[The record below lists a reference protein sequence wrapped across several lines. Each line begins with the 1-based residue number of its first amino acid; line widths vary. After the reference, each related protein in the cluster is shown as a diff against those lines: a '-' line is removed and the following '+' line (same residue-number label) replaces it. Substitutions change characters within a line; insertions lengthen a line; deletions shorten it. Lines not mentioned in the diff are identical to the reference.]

1 MRGHPNSSA
10 RPAKLAKT
18 PKWPFDLKVFAAM
31 SGLWALCLMLA
42 VYAHTASVGLVD
54 PLETVFA
61 GVRFAGDDASVIVM
75 IEAGIFATIS
85 IGMFA
90 RQRWAL
96 VLALIYMAEVVVSH
110 LVFVIAYL
118 PFRLEWMSVRATAL
132 QGPMLVMITL
142 YLWIRAHDFIFETPP
157 DRDAPPTRAP
167 RTPNPAAPA
176 ATSRAA
182 QMRTAIASDD

>member
-1 MRGHPNSSA
+1 MASLMDGNPNSAA
-10 RPAKLAKT
+10 RRPKH
-18 PKWPFDLKVFAAM
+18 PKWPFDLSVFAAM

-61 GVRFAGDDASVIVM
+61 GVRFAGDDAQTIVIV
-75 IEAGIFATIS
+75 EAGIFATIS

-96 VLALIYMAEVVVSH
+96 LMALIYMAEVVVSH

-118 PFRLEWMSVRATAL
+118 PIRLEWMSVRATAL

-142 YLWIRAHDFIFETPP
+142 YLWIRGHDFLFET
-157 DRDAPPTRAP
+157 
-167 RTPNPAAPA
+167 
-176 ATSRAA
+176 
-182 QMRTAIASDD
+182 